1 MTEYQKKLVEMLKW
15 LSEFIESKGLRY
27 YVVEGT
33 MLGAVRHNG
42 IIPWDDDI
50 DIAMPRPDYER
61 LIQLLKD
68 PVDHYV
74 VESCDGEAKD
84 YPYAL
89 AKFYDTNTSMTE
101 YLRRNVNRG
110 VYIDIFPL
118 DGVGNSKE
126 EGYKHY
132 KRVDRA
138 NMLLAMKVCAYRK
151 DRAWWKN
158 FAVFIGGLIPLS
170 VKKQTRRIN
179 KLCKMKSYDGSRFVV
194 NSMSTYRYKEIMPKE
209 IYGTPTKYEFE
220 GFTVCGPERADEY
233 LTMLYGDWR
242 KLPPEDKRH
251 SAHDFIGLDLEKPYR

>member
-42 IIPWDDDI
+42 IIPWDDDV

-61 LIQLLKD
+61 LIQLLKE

-170 VKKQTRRIN
+170 VKKQTRRSVLNFPDLGSPEPICSPIGVIAISAPRLKSAIPSTSAIEQHAKTTASTN
-179 KLCKMKSYDGSRFVV
+179 VSFRSGVALRRSTISATGSTDIADSFNLAKNALNIEKL
-194 NSMSTYRYKEIMPKE
+194 
-209 IYGTPTKYEFE
+209 
-220 GFTVCGPERADEY
+220 
-233 LTMLYGDWR
+233 
-242 KLPPEDKRH
+242 H
-251 SAHDFIGLDLEKPYR
+251 